1 MIISQSQQRE
11 ENTKKLF
18 GVKLF
23 SKEKSLASLKKLDI
37 FNILRNS
44 GKDKREKK
52 MLKHAKKKYNE
63 KWWRIDKKRE
73 TPLILW
79 YLEFPSSS
87 QKSRI
92 VGVPCNFH
100 PSFGTHKNQRIR
112 AKSQKLSRWA
122 TRSKRTHKKPTDSS
136 ITVTLGFSILWLLLR
151 RKIISNNFSILVHQK
166 GKSYF

>member
-23 SKEKSLASLKKLDI
+23 SKAKSLASLEKLDI

-63 KWWRIDKKRE
+63 KW
-73 TPLILW
+73 
-79 YLEFPSSS
+79 
-87 QKSRI
+87 
-92 VGVPCNFH
+92 
-100 PSFGTHKNQRIR
+100 
-112 AKSQKLSRWA
+112 
-122 TRSKRTHKKPTDSS
+122 
-136 ITVTLGFSILWLLLR
+136 
-151 RKIISNNFSILVHQK
+151 
-166 GKSYF
+166 

>member
-1 MIISQSQQRE
+1 MIISQSQKRRE

-63 KWWRIDKKRE
+63 KW
-73 TPLILW
+73 
-79 YLEFPSSS
+79 
-87 QKSRI
+87 
-92 VGVPCNFH
+92 
-100 PSFGTHKNQRIR
+100 
-112 AKSQKLSRWA
+112 
-122 TRSKRTHKKPTDSS
+122 
-136 ITVTLGFSILWLLLR
+136 
-151 RKIISNNFSILVHQK
+151 
-166 GKSYF
+166 